1 MRKGIVMLALAA
13 WVGAAGQALAQPSDQ
28 QMASVRSG
36 MTPAE
41 VRQILGEPDGG
52 TATYGRGAQAETV
65 TSWLLPTRGRVRAE
79 YFNVHYRD
87 GKVVRTSRN
96 AEYPAG

>member
-1 MRKGIVMLALAA
+1 MKKALLILALAA
-13 WVGAAGQALAQPSDQ
+13 SPVLAAPSED
-28 QMASVRSG
+28 QMAAVRAG

-41 VRQILGEPDGG
+41 VQLILGQPDGG
-52 TATYGRGAQAETV
+52 TATYGRGDNAETV

-79 YFNVHYRD
+79 YFNVHYRG

>member
-1 MRKGIVMLALAA
+1 MPENETAVERPEAGEQAA
-13 WVGAAGQALAQPSDQ
+13 PSEE
-28 QMASVRSG
+28 QMGTVRAG

-41 VRQILGEPDGG
+41 VQQILGQPDGG
-52 TATYGRGAQAETV
+52 SSTYGRGDNAETV

-79 YFNVHYRD
+79 YFNVHYRG

>member
-1 MRKGIVMLALAA
+1 MRRALLILALAA
-13 WVGAAGQALAQPSDQ
+13 SSAVAAPSEE
-28 QMASVRSG
+28 QMAAVRAG

-41 VRQILGEPDGG
+41 VERVLGQPDGG
-52 TATYGRGAQAETV
+52 SSTYGRGDKAETV
-65 TSWLLPTRGRVRAE
+65 TAWRLPVRGRVSAE

>member
-1 MRKGIVMLALAA
+1 MRKALLILALAA
-13 WVGAAGQALAQPSDQ
+13 SPVLAAPTDE
-28 QMASVRSG
+28 QMASVRAG

-41 VRQILGEPDGG
+41 VQQILGQPDGG
-52 TATYGRGAQAETV
+52 TATYGRGDNAETV

-79 YFNVHYRD
+79 YFNVHYRG